1 MTFASPSPHLVGDA
15 PGWVMDTSTYTHFHR
30 AGHGEVL
37 RDTHP
42 GRLVLVPNDVAREIE
57 AGRELHQGIDS
68 VEAVDWARVVVLT
81 DREVLTQLAV
91 KEDMG
96 GRDTQHLGECAVIA
110 CAASRGMVA
119 VLDERAAVAQAKARG
134 VAWVDSL
141 TIVAQAHVELF
152 DGDGT
157 RTAAVVDDL
166 LATGM
171 YLPPDV
177 TGEGFVAW
185 AYVEGLLPR

>member
-1 MTFASPSPHLVGDA
+1 
-15 PGWVMDTSTYTHFHR
+15 MDTSTYTHFHR

-42 GRLVLVPNDVAREIE
+42 GRLVLIPSDVAREIE
-57 AGRELHQGIDS
+57 AGRELHRGIDA
-68 VEAVDWARVVVLT
+68 VDEVDWACVVVLT

-91 KEDMG
+91 KQDMG
-96 GRDTQHLGECAVIA
+96 GRDAQHLGECAVIA
-110 CAASRGMVA
+110 CAESRGMVA
-119 VLDERAAVAQAKARG
+119 VLDERAAVAQAEARG

-141 TIVAQAHVELF
+141 TIVAQAHVALF
-152 DGDGT
+152 DGDGR
-157 RTAAVVDDL
+157 RTAAVIDDL
-166 LATGM
+166 LASGM

-177 TGEGFVAW
+177 TGAGFVAW